1 MATSINELAQK
12 LQYLVSWQE
21 TPVEMTFEDYL
32 VFTKMGF
39 EEMIIDTGR
48 ATDFNRSS
56 FYTEQDE
63 EGNIIEMNSY
73 DLLIDEE
80 AYVVLCAQIHFFRRV
95 QTDVNEMVSYTTD
108 ALSVTQ
114 GDKPYAN
121 LQNTIKDLM
130 EDKRRLFHKMRRYSI
145 L

>member
-56 FYTEQDE
+56 FYTE
-63 EGNIIEMNSY
+63 
-73 DLLIDEE
+73 
-80 AYVVLCAQIHFFRRV
+80 
-95 QTDVNEMVSYTTD
+95 
-108 ALSVTQ
+108 
-114 GDKPYAN
+114 
-121 LQNTIKDLM
+121 
-130 EDKRRLFHKMRRYSI
+130 
-145 L
+145 